1 LPPSDSLANS
11 ELGPPGG
18 SENRIA
24 AVASGDGFILAQ
36 RYAGALYGLADEQK
50 QLDAVAAD
58 LRLLQGLQNSSPEFR
73 YIARQPR
80 LSRAQLLKA
89 MQALAASAR
98 LNGLTANFLFV
109 LAQNRRLGQLSAIVD
124 AFLDELATRRGEFT
138 ADVRSARP
146 LSSAQQE
153 QLTAHLCQMAGGKV
167 HLILRE
173 DATLLGGLVVKLGS
187 RLIDASVKSKL
198 ARLER
203 ELKSQSITTQK
214 GAA

>member
-1 LPPSDSLANS
+1 
-11 ELGPPGG
+11 
-18 SENRIA
+18 
-24 AVASGDGFILAQ
+24 
-36 RYAGALYGLADEQK
+36 
-50 QLDAVAAD
+50 LDAVAAD
-58 LRLLQGLQNSSPEFR
+58 LRLLQGLQNSSPEFC
-73 YIARQPR
+73 YVARQPR

-89 MQALAASAR
+89 MQAVAASAR

-109 LAQNRRLGQLSAIVD
+109 LAQNRRLGQLSAVVD

-153 QLTAHLCQMAGGKV
+153 QLAAHLCQMAGGKV

-203 ELKSQSITTQK
+203 ELKSQSITTQE